1 MHVVASVRRVQCA
14 VPCLAVGLELQE
26 LHHTVMLPSR
36 EVGFLEEHMVFEEEC
51 VEDAKCLQTL
61 QQCKKL
67 WTQVPAAREV
77 HSLSKKNINNL
88 HMS

>member
-36 EVGFLEEHMVFEEEC
+36 EVCFVEEEC